1 MTNEKKENTTI
12 YFIPSTGEFTNDA
25 ETAFALAAQD
35 IKKYNNYLYQA
46 TISDPIVFK
55 TDYGYV
61 VKCIRANG
69 KDFQRRIR
77 MFDAGKDKIVF
88 EGFVLDA
95 QEN

>member
-1 MTNEKKENTTI
+1 MTNEKKENNI
-12 YFIPSTGEFTNDA
+12 VYFIPSTGEFTNDA
-25 ETAFALAAQD
+25 ETAFALAAQN
-35 IKKYNNYLYQA
+35 IKKRNNILYRT

-61 VKCIRANG
+61 VKCIKANG
-69 KDFQRRIR
+69 KDFQRSIR
-77 MFDAGKDKIVF
+77 MFDTSKEKIIF